1 MSLIGKIVKHKLW
14 GSGTIDSIVDRHI
27 TVSFSKPIGEKVF
40 AYPQAFESFLSFE
53 GEMPSEISAALAA
66 EKAAALHNN
75 SAFKTSTPSSS
86 VPSHSCQSRSAKE
99 RPSIQSKKLPSFSSV
114 EDFCQYYKRSLFSE
128 ISYLKTTGGK
138 HQLLTDGE
146 LLESRS
152 GYYLYSFTSDTEL
165 TYPEGT
171 QITLWKNS
179 VQLPG
184 TIMGCEDFTVLLSSS
199 NYLGNPVAALDI
211 SADAWFLL
219 EKLSSHLEALSLS
232 YSQIVNDLVCNGLYS
247 IDNSSHS
254 IVTGQDTAVKMSQ
267 TQPITF
273 IWGPPGTGK
282 TETLSR
288 IALAH
293 IAKGHRVLMLSY
305 SNVSVD
311 GAILRVYKNQTTNI
325 PGQLVR
331 YGYPR
336 SAELL
341 DHEYLTSYRLA
352 LYNHPELEDER
363 DSLMQEQTHTPK
375 KSPRYEQIQR
385 RLREIR
391 GILQA
396 AEKLYISTAAF
407 VATTVSKAV
416 VDKAIQDAYFDVVI
430 FDEASMAYIP
440 QIVYAASLAQKYFI
454 CMGDFCQLPPIVMN
468 NNAWGMDSDIFE
480 YCGIAAAVRKGY
492 NHKWLCMLDTQ
503 YRMHPTIAQFASNSM
518 YHGLLHSADGMQ
530 QKRNSITS
538 NAPMSGSTIGVADLS
553 GMMSV
558 CSTKQD
564 HSHVNPMSAFV
575 SMMMALQVPAQESV
589 GIIAPYHAQA
599 QLLHA
604 MAKDAANFFP
614 EREQI
619 ACATVHQFQGSEKDV
634 IIYDATD
641 CYRLAYPGPLLTS
654 RDNNYANRLFNV
666 AMTRAK
672 GKFIAVANAHFMER
686 KLPKRSLMFSEML
699 HLPRSKASY
708 WAGSDLPQQI
718 FQNGPLTCF
727 SQKSAAS
734 AFLHDLKN
742 AHKEIHIDIVG
753 AVTEKL
759 HIPGFTQLLTE
770 ATTKKVKVVVRA
782 EKRAALPN
790 ELRAIAI
797 ENPYIKN
804 SMTIID
810 KHISWLGAPFS
821 ESNFVV
827 EGQVIPTKYYPVF
840 RFEGIYTAKVL
851 SAVSEMNQVIDYGVA
866 EECSSDRKTF
876 AGYIRATKVCPE
888 CGKPLQLKK
897 SQKKKGHYFLSC
909 SGYPHCNHTE
919 WVDVDD
925 INAYI
930 FHENPKG
937 GLRCPKCGVSLS
949 AARGKYGVYVQC
961 GGILQH
967 RFNLED
973 I

>member
-1 MSLIGKIVKHKLW
+1 MLLVIVVEFQLAKI
-14 GSGTIDSIVDRHI
+14 
-27 TVSFSKPIGEKVF
+27 
-40 AYPQAFESFLSFE
+40 
-53 GEMPSEISAALAA
+53 
-66 EKAAALHNN
+66 
-75 SAFKTSTPSSS
+75 
-86 VPSHSCQSRSAKE
+86 
-99 RPSIQSKKLPSFSSV
+99 
-114 EDFCQYYKRSLFSE
+114 
-128 ISYLKTTGGK
+128 
-138 HQLLTDGE
+138 E
-146 LLESRS
+146 LL
-152 GYYLYSFTSDTEL
+152 
-165 TYPEGT
+165 
-171 QITLWKNS
+171 I
-179 VQLPG
+179 
-184 TIMGCEDFTVLLSSS
+184 IM
-199 NYLGNPVAALDI
+199 A
-211 SADAWFLL
+211 
-219 EKLSSHLEALSLS
+219 
-232 YSQIVNDLVCNGLYS
+232 
-247 IDNSSHS
+247 
-254 IVTGQDTAVKMSQ
+254 
-267 TQPITF
+267 
-273 IWGPPGTGK
+273 
-282 TETLSR
+282 
-288 IALAH
+288 
-293 IAKGHRVLMLSY
+293 LMLPFL
-305 SNVSVD
+305 
-311 GAILRVYKNQTTNI
+311 ILTIKIINI
-325 PGQLVR
+325 
-331 YGYPR
+331 
-336 SAELL
+336 
-341 DHEYLTSYRLA
+341 
-352 LYNHPELEDER
+352 
-363 DSLMQEQTHTPK
+363 M
-375 KSPRYEQIQR
+375 
-385 RLREIR
+385 
-391 GILQA
+391 
-396 AEKLYISTAAF
+396 KLHY
-407 VATTVSKAV
+407 
-416 VDKAIQDAYFDVVI
+416 
-430 FDEASMAYIP
+430 
-440 QIVYAASLAQKYFI
+440 
-454 CMGDFCQLPPIVMN
+454 
-468 NNAWGMDSDIFE
+468 
-480 YCGIAAAVRKGY
+480 
-492 NHKWLCMLDTQ
+492 
-503 YRMHPTIAQFASNSM
+503 
-518 YHGLLHSADGMQ
+518 MQ
-530 QKRNSITS
+530 QKRNTITS
-538 NAPMSGSTIGVADLS
+538 NAPMSGSTIGIADLS
-553 GMMSV
+553 GMVSV

-589 GIIAPYHAQA
+589 GVIAPYHAQA

-604 MAKDAANFFP
+604 MAKDAANFLP

-686 KLPKRSLMFSEML
+686 KLPKHSLMFSEML

-827 EGQVIPTKYYPVF
+827 EGQVIPTKYYPGF
-840 RFEGIYTAKVL
+840 RYEGIYTAKVL

-866 EECSSDRKTF
+866 EECSSDKKTF

-909 SGYPHCNHTE
+909 SGYAHLSGDDNMIEAFREGHDIHAATAAKIYKETMDSVTRDQRTKAKRANFGIIYGITVFGLAERLEISRDEAKQLIDGYFHT
-919 WVDVDD
+919 
-925 INAYI
+925 
-930 FHENPKG
+930 FLF
-937 GLRCPKCGVSLS
+937 LRYNKVFVFC
-949 AARGKYGVYVQC
+949 
-961 GGILQH
+961 
-967 RFNLED
+967 
-973 I
+973 